1 MGMGKTIQTIA
12 LLLSEK
18 KKPNLVI
25 APTVA
30 IMQWKE
36 EILKHTDNALSVH
49 VFHGSNRTKKQSDLE
64 KFDVVLSTCKFLERF
79 FFFRLYTTLVFITIV
94 DSIMESA
101 FRRQE
106 YGVKKVGHAAIYK
119 EKSILHKVKW
129 HRVILDEVRHLLLS
143 ASMEY

>member
-64 KFDVVLSTCKFLERF
+64 KFDVVLSTCKFLDRF
-79 FFFRLYTTLVFITIV
+79 FFACI
-94 DSIMESA
+94 
-101 FRRQE
+101 
-106 YGVKKVGHAAIYK
+106 
-119 EKSILHKVKW
+119 
-129 HRVILDEVRHLLLS
+129 RHWYSSLL
-143 ASMEY
+143 

>member
-64 KFDVVLSTCKFLERF
+64 KFDVVLSTCKFLDR

-129 HRVILDEVRHLLLS
+129 HRVILDEVCHLLLS
-143 ASMEY
+143 ATMKY